1 MENLME
7 KVTQRLGAQEIIRA
21 NVAAEAAE
29 TERLKKQEENYKSEI
44 AELKENASRTE
55 DLLMQ
60 IRTYIGKNNNE
71 NNDEIV
77 RLIDELDKSLKTML
91 EETNDKLSKRLDET
105 DEKNHDVGVRVYR
118 NVQASLI
125 DEQKKQTEEILQAV
139 NNISSDKMRSDMK
152 EQFKELTRKVD
163 ALYTQVG
170 TKNNGVVPISVISLI
185 VSIATLVLLCLRL
198 MGMF

>member
-1 MENLME
+1 ME

-77 RLIDELDKSLKTML
+77 RLVDELDKNLKTML

-118 NVQASLI
+118 NVQASLV

>member
-29 TERLKKQEENYKSEI
+29 TELLKKQEENYKSEI

-77 RLIDELDKSLKTML
+77 RLVDELDKNLKTML

-118 NVQASLI
+118 NVQASLV

-139 NNISSDKMRSDMK
+139 NNISSDKMKSDMQ

>member
-77 RLIDELDKSLKTML
+77 RLVDELDKNLKTML

-118 NVQASLI
+118 NVQASLV

-139 NNISSDKMRSDMK
+139 NNISSDKMKSDMQ

>member
-77 RLIDELDKSLKTML
+77 HLVDELDKNLKTML

-118 NVQASLI
+118 NVQASLV

>member
-29 TERLKKQEENYKSEI
+29 AERLKKQEENYKSEI

>member
-60 IRTYIGKNNNE
+60 IRTYISKNNND

-77 RLIDELDKSLKTML
+77 RLVDELDNNLKTML
-91 EETNDKLSKRLDET
+91 EETNTKLSKRLDET

-118 NVQASLI
+118 NVQASLV

-139 NNISSDKMRSDMK
+139 NSISSDKMRSDMK
-152 EQFKELTRKVD
+152 DEFKELTRKVD
-163 ALYTQVG
+163 ALYTQIG

>member
-77 RLIDELDKSLKTML
+77 RLVDELDKNLKTML

-118 NVQASLI
+118 NVQASLV

>member
-29 TERLKKQEENYKSEI
+29 TERLKKQEENYKNEI

-77 RLIDELDKSLKTML
+77 RLVDELDKNLKTML

-118 NVQASLI
+118 NVQASLV